1 MVIFGFKFWFQK
13 MYTALTQLPALLHR
27 LTGARFFTV
36 LFILVLSQTVTAA
49 EPGID
54 LARPYRPDFTGSWEK
69 DYQRSD
75 TWESELNRQIQ
86 QLLGSSQGTQ
96 QSASGIQIGRQTRSR
111 PSEMVDLAR
120 LAEMISR
127 QNVLE
132 ITQTADEVFIER
144 QGDAALICGTRL
156 NVMESFASPQGSEI
170 CGWESQQLIF
180 RITLPEDVDI
190 LHRFSVSVDGNW
202 LNMLTSISRKGSQP
216 FNLIQ
221 MFKRFDMPAGGTFN
235 CVQTLGRGRACSALG
250 TGSGVNGEGVNGE
263 GVNGEE

>member
-1 MVIFGFKFWFQK
+1 
-13 MYTALTQLPALLHR
+13 MYPAHKQLSAIVRHLTEF
-27 LTGARFFTV
+27 RFVAV
-36 LFILVLSQTVTAA
+36 LFALMLSQTITAA
-49 EPGID
+49 D
-54 LARPYRPDFTGSWEK
+54 STATRPYRPDFTGSWEK

-75 TWESELNRQIQ
+75 SWESELNRQLR
-86 QLLGSSQGTQ
+86 QLLGARQVPQ
-96 QSASGIQIGRQTRSR
+96 QASSGIRVGNQTRSR

-127 QNVLE
+127 QSVVE

-170 CGWESQQLIF
+170 CGWEGQQLIF
-180 RITLPEDVDI
+180 KITLPENVEI
-190 LHRFSVSVDGNW
+190 LHRFSVSVDGDW

-221 MFKRFDMPAGGTFN
+221 MFRRFDMPAGGNFN
-235 CVQTLGRGRACSALG
+235 CVQTLGRGRVCSAP
-250 TGSGVNGEGVNGE
+250 GVS
-263 GVNGEE
+263 GEE

>member
-1 MVIFGFKFWFQK
+1 
-13 MYTALTQLPALLHR
+13 MYTAHKQLPALLQR
-27 LTGARFFTV
+27 LTGLRYFAV
-36 LFILVLSQTVTAA
+36 LYALILSQTITAA
-49 EPGID
+49 D
-54 LARPYRPDFTGSWEK
+54 SNNARPYRPDFTGSWEK

-75 TWESELNRQIQ
+75 SWESELNRQIR
-86 QLLGSSQGTQ
+86 QLLGSSQAPQQGT
-96 QSASGIQIGRQTRSR
+96 SGIRIGNQPRSR

-127 QNVLE
+127 QSVVE

-170 CGWESQQLIF
+170 CGWEGEQLIF
-180 RITLPEDVDI
+180 KITLPENVEI
-190 LHRFSVSVDGNW
+190 LHRFSVSVDGDW

-235 CVQTLGRGRACSALG
+235 CVQTLGRGRVCSALG
-250 TGSGVNGEGVNGE
+250 VSDEDQQ
-263 GVNGEE
+263 